1 MTTNEIAE
9 LVVTLRAAGKRYQ
22 HALATKM
29 RIPQE
34 QTVLSNILINNFD
47 KIIEGLETA
56 GTAVSPDL
64 ESVMEEMDELDRT
77 IEEKNAEIAELKNRI
92 AVMETWPLAASSDAS
107 SDDEEEEMPLD
118 AADVAVP
125 KPKRKG
131 AMKQNV
137 K

>member
-47 KIIEGLETA
+47 KIIEGLEAA

-64 ESVMEEMDELDRT
+64 DSVMEEMDELDKT
-77 IEEKNAEIAELKNRI
+77 IETRNAEIAELKNRI

-107 SDDEEEEMPLD
+107 PDDEDELPLD

-131 AMKQNV
+131 AVKQNV